1 MFKILILAYLIG
13 QDPVDTQK
21 TFVLDNN
28 FETIEEC
35 KQELLLNTQ
44 GNNTYDVLY
53 DFVVVNNFEY
63 DWLMAGCKNE
73 DTEEKFIIEPTY
85 PEGKP
90 DELKGIILDKNFNT
104 KHIFEL

>member
-21 TFVLDNN
+21 TFVLGNN
-28 FETIEEC
+28 FETMEER

-53 DFVVVNNFEY
+53 DFVIVNNFEY

-73 DTEEKFIIEPTY
+73 DTGEKFIIT
-85 PEGKP
+85 
-90 DELKGIILDKNFNT
+90 I
-104 KHIFEL
+104 

>member
-21 TFVLDNN
+21 TFVLDNI

-63 DWLMAGCKNE
+63 DWLMAGCKND
-73 DTEEKFIIEPTY
+73 DTRKEFIIEPTY
-85 PEGKP
+85 PKGKP
-90 DELKGIILDKNFNT
+90 DELRGIILDKNFNI